1 MGMRGGLL
9 NRFRL
14 SDAWAIN
21 LDLRFDVF
29 EETVAGE
36 GNHAM
41 NLSALVGET

>member
-1 MGMRGGLL
+1 MRGGLL

-29 EETVAGE
+29 EETVAGKE
-36 GNHAM
+36 IM
-41 NLSALVGET
+41 LRLFLLWWV